1 MKRYSPAV
9 VGEGQERTVG
19 KYLVMGF
26 LRGLFYWKRKDLK
39 VIIMTPMLEI
49 EKMALFFEKER
60 DTALAFN

>member
-1 MKRYSPAV
+1 
-9 VGEGQERTVG
+9 VG